1 MEKKGLSVEYMFLIG
16 GLIMVLLLVSYW
28 QQMGT
33 ALAIKNW
40 GELKVQTTT
49 QIKNVILLMQRAP
62 VESETCVPL
71 SSCDK
76 VAVHKDY
83 VEIWGGENEYF
94 KEPSYLSTSL
104 STGMLSIYAKNEK
117 GTAVELDDMGFVAV
131 CGSGNSIMFVCFRKM
146 YVPLGAGKGD
156 YIENPAKSGFF
167 EKVASKTGTYNLGI
181 MITRQTD
188 LSGVGGSSG

>member
-83 VEIWGGENEYF
+83 VEIWGGVNEYF

-117 GTAVELDDMGFVAV
+117 GEAKELDEKLGFVAV

-146 YVPLGAGKGD
+146 YVPVDKGD

-167 EKVASKTGTYNLGI
+167 EKVTSKTGTHNLGI